1 VLQQPKKKGKIQQ
14 KSIAKMITRFITDVT
29 TRFNPFSPS
38 AKAARLFLSF
48 LPPNARQ
55 QGMNISAQLLPRSST
70 EKPTLYIKF
79 STLLKTTSS
88 LTLIVWRGQTKAQN
102 ANVRNRGRQG
112 NEHRLREDEYQ
123 DYHRGG

>member
-1 VLQQPKKKGKIQQ
+1 
-14 KSIAKMITRFITDVT
+14 MITRFITDVT

-79 STLLKTTSS
+79 KDGKEMNIDCEKMNIKTIIEEVDRHSRM
-88 LTLIVWRGQTKAQN
+88 LQKEADLAE
-102 ANVRNRGRQG
+102 A
-112 NEHRLREDEYQ
+112 
-123 DYHRGG
+123 